1 MKLRLLSA
9 AVLMS
14 VGLQAEPL
22 RSAERLHSMAR
33 ETKTAKDHAKVS
45 KQYRLQAEA
54 LEAEAA
60 KHEAAAAEYTRSLGP
75 MRHKWP
81 AMAPRAL
88 HEAKQKAVEA
98 RQAARESRVLAD
110 RHLRLAVEAQAD

>member
-1 MKLRLLSA
+1 MKLLLLGASI
-9 AVLMS
+9 LLS
-14 VGLQAEPL
+14 VGLQAEPVL
-22 RSAERLHSMAR
+22 SAERLHSMAR
-33 ETKTAKDHAKVS
+33 EARTANQHARVS
-45 KQYRLQAEA
+45 KHYRLRAEA

-60 KHEAAAAEYTRSLGP
+60 KHEATAAEYTRSLGP

-88 HEAKQKAVEA
+88 HEAKRKAVEA
-98 RQAARESRVLAD
+98 RQAARESRALAG